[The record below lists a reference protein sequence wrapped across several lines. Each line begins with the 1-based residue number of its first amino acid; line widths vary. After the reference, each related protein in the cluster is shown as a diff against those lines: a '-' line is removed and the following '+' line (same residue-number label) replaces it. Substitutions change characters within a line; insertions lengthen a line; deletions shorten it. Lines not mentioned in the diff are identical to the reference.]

1 MKNGEPMKKMQIITR
16 TLSAVA
22 VVFSASAIYAQ
33 EKTTLSEAID
43 AALNNDNKYKI
54 TIEKENESGKKINEA
69 WGKLWPDLSTD
80 ISETR
85 WGAQK
90 GTYAGSDGTHS
101 ISFIKGSI
109 SVNPGNFYNTLQI
122 AHDTHSAAVQ
132 EERRIKSEVTA
143 SVIRLYYITMM
154 SEEIVK
160 LKNDSVRALEENFRI
175 VSAGTKSG
183 NLSTLDQLR
192 AKVSFANE
200 KARLIAAENDY
211 QNAKASLNIFLGKN
225 ITSSLYLDS
234 SAMFANNEELQ
245 QIMKMSS
252 SEQDQRLSFLIGEAM
267 KNRPEVVQI
276 RLKKQIAGAEK
287 NLNQSVYFWPTFFAS
302 GNYGTSKIINKEEV
316 PYLGDDQTT
325 KLVRMISE
333 SFEPS
338 GWNRSW
344 SVTAGASYKWGTLSP
359 ADSSHAKAGQ
369 AESRERQSD
378 FEADEIVRQIQ
389 IDIQRGLL
397 KMISAAHALEAQKD
411 NVQSAIEY
419 FRVATLQ
426 FRNGMIDNSK
436 LLDADV
442 ELKSARTLYVQ
453 ALFDLQTAKADINRA
468 VGYTIYPF
476 Q

>member
-1 MKNGEPMKKMQIITR
+1 MKILYYTIQPLIALALLFPANGI
-16 TLSAVA
+16 
-22 VVFSASAIYAQ
+22 FAQ
-33 EKTTLSEAID
+33 ETISLSEAID

-54 TIEKENESGKKINEA
+54 TIEKENESSKKINEA
-69 WGKLWPDLSTD
+69 WGKLWPDIGTD

-90 GTYAGSDGTHS
+90 GTYAGSDGTYN

-109 SVNPGNFYNTLQI
+109 SVNPGNFYNTLKI
-122 AHDTHSAAVQ
+122 AHDTHTAAVY
-132 EERRIKSEVTA
+132 EERRIKSEITA
-143 SVIRLYYITMM
+143 SVIRLYYVTMM

-160 LKNDSVRALEENFRI
+160 LKNDSVRALEENLRI

-225 ITSSLYLDS
+225 ITSSLYLDG
-234 SAMFANNEELQ
+234 SAMFANDDEL
-245 QIMKMSS
+245 KAVTGMSS
-252 SEQDQRLSFLIGEAM
+252 SDQDQKFSFLISEAV
-267 KNRPEVVQI
+267 KNRPEVVQL

-287 NLNQSVYFWPTFFAS
+287 NLNQSVYFWPTFYAA
-302 GNYGTSKIINKEEV
+302 GNYGKSEIINKKEV
-316 PYLGDDQTT
+316 PWLGDAETT
-325 KLVRMISE
+325 KIMKMVSE
-333 SFEPS
+333 SFEPT

-344 SVTAGASYKWGTLSP
+344 SITAGASYKWGALSP
-359 ADSSHAKAGQ
+359 ADSSHARADQ
-369 AESRERQSD
+369 AESRERQADIESD
-378 FEADEIVRQIQ
+378 EMVKQIQ
-389 IDIQRGLL
+389 LDIQRGLL

-411 NVQSAIEY
+411 NIQSATEY
-419 FRVATLQ
+419 FRVATIQ

-468 VGYTIYPF
+468 VGYTLYPF